1 MKLDEM
7 ALSCSVVCAV
17 ESCAITAFDDS
28 GSAITM
34 LTIPTINI
42 FVSTRLDRTV
52 SSGNK
57 PWIVA

>member
-7 ALSCSVVCAV
+7 AKSRDVVCAV
-17 ESCAITAFDDS
+17 ESCDITAVDNS

-34 LTIPTINI
+34 LTSPTILI
-42 FVSTRLDRTV
+42 FVRARLYQTV

-57 PWIVA
+57 PWILA